1 MQILDLYKKDAE
13 SYDKKEQYIK
23 VIKQNCYRLMR
34 LINNLLDTT
43 KLDSGYLK
51 LNLVNCNIVN
61 LVEEITLSVVYYAE
75 SKI

>member
-1 MQILDLYKKDAE
+1 
-13 SYDKKEQYIK
+13 
-23 VIKQNCYRLMR
+23 MR

-75 SKI
+75 SKNINIIFDTDVEEKNYGCRSR

>member
-1 MQILDLYKKDAE
+1 
-13 SYDKKEQYIK
+13 
-23 VIKQNCYRLMR
+23 MR